1 MINYFFQ
8 RLLMMVGVI
17 FVVVTITFFIA
28 HWLPGD
34 PTALWVGSR
43 PTEEQLEVARKTLG
57 LEKSLAKQYIHYI
70 SNIFQGDLGTSLR
83 TKQPITTELSSRFSA
98 TFELVSV
105 SMLLSVLIAFPFGLI
120 AALKNNTRID
130 LFIRGLGYIGLAI
143 PVFWL
148 GMILQII
155 FFAWLGWFPL
165 QGRFLTDI
173 YTNND
178 LIINTG
184 FILFDTFVSG
194 EWSLFVNAVHYISL
208 PVITMSVA
216 VVGIVIRISKSSLV
230 DTMKEPFF
238 TTFLSF
244 GFSPKEVVISS
255 AYKNTL
261 IPVSTIVGLSYGMM
275 LGGTFLI
282 ESIFDWPGLGQF
294 GVLSILTGDFPAIV
308 GLTLVYSISYVLINF
323 LIDMLYL
330 IIDPRTR

>member
-17 FVVVTITFFIA
+17 FIVVTITFFIA

-83 TKQPITTELSSRFSA
+83 TKQPITTELSNRFSA

-130 LFIRGLGYIGLAI
+130 VFIRGLGYIGLAI

-165 QGRFLTDI
+165 QGRFLTDV

>member
-1 MINYFFQ
+1 MINYFLQ
-8 RLLMMVGVI
+8 RLLMMMGVI

-34 PTALWVGSR
+34 PTALWVGSH
-43 PTEEQLEVARKTLG
+43 PTEEQLQVARESLG
-57 LEKSLAKQYIHYI
+57 LEKSLAKQYINYI
-70 SNIFQGDLGTSLR
+70 SNIFYGDLGISLR

-98 TFELVSV
+98 TLELVSV
-105 SMLLSVLIAFPFGLI
+105 SMLLSILIAFPLGLI
-120 AALKNNTRID
+120 AALKNNTSID
-130 LFIRGLGYIGLAI
+130 LIIRGLGYVGLAI

-148 GMILQII
+148 GMILQIV

-165 QGRFLTDI
+165 QGRFSTDI
-173 YTNND
+173 YMNTD

-184 FILFDTFVSG
+184 FILFDTFFSG

>member
-130 LFIRGLGYIGLAI
+130 VFIRGLGYIGLAI

>member
-17 FVVVTITFFIA
+17 FIVVTTTFFIA

-83 TKQPITTELSSRFSA
+83 TKQPITTELSNRFSA

-105 SMLLSVLIAFPFGLI
+105 SMLLSVLIAFPFGLF

-130 LFIRGLGYIGLAI
+130 VFIRGLGYIGLAI

-165 QGRFLTDI
+165 QGRFLTDV

>member
-1 MINYFFQ
+1 VINYFFQ

-34 PTALWVGSR
+34 PTALWVGSH
-43 PTEEQLEVARKTLG
+43 PTEEQLEAARKTLG

-148 GMILQII
+148 GMILQIV

-178 LIINTG
+178 LIINSG

-194 EWSLFVNAVHYISL
+194 EWSLFVKAVHYISL

-244 GFSPKEVVISS
+244 GFSPKEVVMSS

>member
-17 FVVVTITFFIA
+17 FIVVTITFFIA

-57 LEKSLAKQYIHYI
+57 LEKSLAKQYIYYI

-83 TKQPITTELSSRFSA
+83 TKQPITTELSNRFSA

-130 LFIRGLGYIGLAI
+130 VFIRGLGYIGLAI

-165 QGRFLTDI
+165 QGRFLTDV

-216 VVGIVIRISKSSLV
+216 VVGIVIRISKSSLA

-323 LIDMLYL
+323 FIDMLYL

>member
-17 FVVVTITFFIA
+17 FIVVTITFFIA

-105 SMLLSVLIAFPFGLI
+105 SMLLSVLISFPFGLI

-130 LFIRGLGYIGLAI
+130 VFIRGLAYIGLAI

-244 GFSPKEVVISS
+244 GFSPKEVVVSS

>member
-8 RLLMMVGVI
+8 RLLMMLGVI

-83 TKQPITTELSSRFSA
+83 TKQPITTELSNRFSA

-130 LFIRGLGYIGLAI
+130 VFIRGLAYIGLAI

-194 EWSLFVNAVHYISL
+194 EWSLFANAVHYISL

>member
-1 MINYFFQ
+1 
-8 RLLMMVGVI
+8 MMVGVI

-34 PTALWVGSR
+34 PTALWVGSH
-43 PTEEQLEVARKTLG
+43 PTEEQLEAARKTLG

-148 GMILQII
+148 GMILQIV

-216 VVGIVIRISKSSLV
+216 VVGIIIRISKSSLV

-244 GFSPKEVVISS
+244 GFSPKEVVMSS

>member
-17 FVVVTITFFIA
+17 FIVVTITFFIA

-57 LEKSLAKQYIHYI
+57 LEKSLAKQYIYYI

-83 TKQPITTELSSRFSA
+83 TKQPITTELSNRFSA

-130 LFIRGLGYIGLAI
+130 VFIRGLGYIGLAI

>member
-17 FVVVTITFFIA
+17 FIVVTITFFIA

-130 LFIRGLGYIGLAI
+130 VFIRGLAYIGLAI

>member
-17 FVVVTITFFIA
+17 FIVVTITFFIA

-105 SMLLSVLIAFPFGLI
+105 SMLLSVLIAFPFGLF

-130 LFIRGLGYIGLAI
+130 VFIRGLGYIGLAI

-165 QGRFLTDI
+165 QGRFLTDV

-323 LIDMLYL
+323 FIDMLYL

>member
-8 RLLMMVGVI
+8 RLLMMLGVI

-83 TKQPITTELSSRFSA
+83 TKQPITTELSNRFSA

-105 SMLLSVLIAFPFGLI
+105 SMLLSVLIAFPFGLF

-130 LFIRGLGYIGLAI
+130 VFIRGLGYIGLAI

>member
-8 RLLMMVGVI
+8 RLLMMLGVI

-83 TKQPITTELSSRFSA
+83 TKQPITTELSNRFSA

-130 LFIRGLGYIGLAI
+130 VFIRGLAYIGLAI

>member
-83 TKQPITTELSSRFSA
+83 TKQPITTELSNRFSA

-130 LFIRGLGYIGLAI
+130 VFIRGLAYIGLAI

>member
-1 MINYFFQ
+1 
-8 RLLMMVGVI
+8 MMVGVI

-34 PTALWVGSR
+34 PTALWVGSH
-43 PTEEQLEVARKTLG
+43 PTEEQLEAARKTLG

-148 GMILQII
+148 GMILQIV

-178 LIINTG
+178 LIINSG
-184 FILFDTFVSG
+184 FILFDTLVSG
-194 EWSLFVNAVHYISL
+194 EWSLFVKAVHYISL

-244 GFSPKEVVISS
+244 GFSPKEVVMSS

>member
-1 MINYFFQ
+1 
-8 RLLMMVGVI
+8 MMVGVI

-34 PTALWVGSR
+34 PTALWVGLH
-43 PTEEQLEVARKTLG
+43 PTEEQLEAARKTLG

-148 GMILQII
+148 GMILQIV

-178 LIINTG
+178 LIINSG

-194 EWSLFVNAVHYISL
+194 EWSLFVKAVHYISL

-244 GFSPKEVVISS
+244 GFSPKEVVMSS

>member
-1 MINYFFQ
+1 
-8 RLLMMVGVI
+8 MMVGVI

-34 PTALWVGSR
+34 PTALWVGSH
-43 PTEEQLEVARKTLG
+43 PTEEQLEAARKTLG

-148 GMILQII
+148 GMILQIV

-178 LIINTG
+178 LIINSG

-194 EWSLFVNAVHYISL
+194 EWSLFVKAVHYISL

-244 GFSPKEVVISS
+244 GFSPKEVVMSS

>member
-130 LFIRGLGYIGLAI
+130 VFIRGLAYIGLAI

-178 LIINTG
+178 LIINSG

-216 VVGIVIRISKSSLV
+216 VAGIVIRISKSSLV

-294 GVLSILTGDFPAIV
+294 GVLSILTGDFPATV

>member
-8 RLLMMVGVI
+8 RLLMMLGVI

-105 SMLLSVLIAFPFGLI
+105 SMLLSVLISFPFGLI

-130 LFIRGLGYIGLAI
+130 VFIRGLAYIGLAI

-244 GFSPKEVVISS
+244 GFSPKEVVVSS

>member
-8 RLLMMVGVI
+8 RLLMMLGVI

-83 TKQPITTELSSRFSA
+83 TKQPITTELSNRFSA

-130 LFIRGLGYIGLAI
+130 VFIRGLAYIGLAI

-184 FILFDTFVSG
+184 FILFDTLVSG

>member
-1 MINYFFQ
+1 MMI
-8 RLLMMVGVI
+8 GVI

-34 PTALWVGSR
+34 PTALWVGPR
-43 PTEEQLEVARKTLG
+43 PTEEQLEAAQKTLG
-57 LEKSLAKQYIHYI
+57 LEKPLAKQYIHYI

-148 GMILQII
+148 GMILQIV

-178 LIINTG
+178 LIINSG

-194 EWSLFVNAVHYISL
+194 EWSLFVKAVHYISL

-244 GFSPKEVVISS
+244 GFSPKEVVMSS

>member
-1 MINYFFQ
+1 MMI
-8 RLLMMVGVI
+8 GVI

-34 PTALWVGSR
+34 PTALWVGPR
-43 PTEEQLEVARKTLG
+43 PTEEQLEAAQKTLG
-57 LEKSLAKQYIHYI
+57 LEKPLAKQYIHYI

-98 TFELVSV
+98 TFELVTV

-120 AALKNNTRID
+120 AALKNNARID

-184 FILFDTFVSG
+184 FILFDTFISG

-216 VVGIVIRISKSSLV
+216 VVGIVIRISKSSLM

-244 GFSPKEVVISS
+244 GFSPTEAVVSS

-308 GLTLVYSISYVLINF
+308 GLTLIYSISYVLINF

>member
-1 MINYFFQ
+1 
-8 RLLMMVGVI
+8 MMVAVI

-34 PTALWVGSR
+34 PTALWVGSH
-43 PTEEQLEVARKTLG
+43 PTEEQLEAARKTLG
-57 LEKSLAKQYIHYI
+57 LDKPLGTQYVDYI
-70 SNIFQGDLGTSLR
+70 FNIFNGDLGISLR
-83 TKQPITTELSSRFSA
+83 TKQPITKELSTRFAA

-105 SMLLSVLIAFPFGLI
+105 SMLLSILIAFPLGLI
-120 AALKNNTRID
+120 AALKNNSRID
-130 LFIRGLGYIGLAI
+130 LIIRGFGYIGLAV

-155 FFAWLGWFPL
+155 FFAWIGWFPL
-165 QGRFLTDI
+165 QGRILTDI

-194 EWSLFVNAVHYISL
+194 EWSLFVNAVHYIFL

-308 GLTLVYSISYVLINF
+308 GLTLIYSISYVLINF
-323 LIDMLYL
+323 LIDMLYI
-330 IIDPRTR
+330 IIDPRTM

>member
-17 FVVVTITFFIA
+17 FIVVTITFFIA

-83 TKQPITTELSSRFSA
+83 TKQPITTELSNRFSA

-105 SMLLSVLIAFPFGLI
+105 SMLLSVLIAFPFGLF

-130 LFIRGLGYIGLAI
+130 VFIRGLAYIGLAI

-194 EWSLFVNAVHYISL
+194 EWSLFANAVHYISL